1 MNWLMRVSVVTFI
14 ISLGAWALIAV
25 WTIVDVNELLLTWQR
40 IAVVLAVVSGL
51 ALLVIEPGI
60 GSDVEPHP
68 LDPLLLHRLRMRR
81 RTLMA

>member
-25 WTIVDVNELLLTWQR
+25 WTIVDVNDLLLTWQR

-51 ALLVIEPGI
+51 AMLALLVYRAW
-60 GSDVEPHP
+60 D
-68 LDPLLLHRLRMRR
+68 RLGC
-81 RTLMA
+81 